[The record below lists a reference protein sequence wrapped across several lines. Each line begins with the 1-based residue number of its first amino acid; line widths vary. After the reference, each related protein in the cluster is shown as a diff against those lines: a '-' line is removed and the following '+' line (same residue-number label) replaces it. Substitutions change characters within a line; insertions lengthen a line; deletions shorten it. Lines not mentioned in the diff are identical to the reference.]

1 MAIMARIYYNLIKK
15 DLRKLEDIKDEELKA
30 EVQAL
35 LDADNMEE

>member
-1 MAIMARIYYNLIKK
+1 MARIYYNLIKK

>member
-1 MAIMARIYYNLIKK
+1 MARIYYNLIKK
-15 DLRKLEDIKDEELKA
+15 DLRKLEDIKDEALKA